1 MSRFGAGFVTGLAS
15 SVDTMLK
22 KDIERNQDR
31 LSRAQLYLTERD
43 EQKLA
48 AAELEENELTSAL
61 QELTALTGS
70 KKRARMAA
78 DGAGG
83 TLAGIQKVVT
93 DIRTNQETMGD
104 TFKLSEFLD
113 YTGEDQLTDVV
124 TLNSMLKRYGPS
136 IKPTSVS
143 SKFSEP
149 TGMMKALGFNLGAD
163 KLSSDVSIPDRF
175 TGESVALEG
184 PKATIN
190 YTNTAKAMRYAKEM
204 DDTYTS
210 FDQGF
215 TRIQQELDGLD
226 EGTPEY
232 TDATNRLNDLVEL
245 KMRLERE
252 TANATGENDE
262 EKSIF
267 DSPSDVETML
277 DKNIARAT
285 DKYFEKDISGRIMG
299 AIKGTEAQSMLAKLG
314 AFDAIE
320 TRYTVDDKID
330 PLVGQS
336 LTYERGKL
344 KNEIEDYRRL
354 NQSIFRGKVESLMT
368 ENSTTQ
374 TEAEDAAFKDT
385 NNRVKSA
392 VSTVAM
398 IEASRKNMY
407 NPGDVIRVPI
417 INTET
422 GELSGYKFAIWSGQ
436 PNNIN
441 TKFGFF

>member
-15 SVDTMLK
+15 SVDNMLK

-31 LSRAQLYLTERD
+31 LSRAQIYLTERD

-48 AAELEENELTSAL
+48 AAELEEKELTSAL

-93 DIRTNQETMGD
+93 DIRTNQEEMGD

-136 IKPTSVS
+136 LKPTSVS
-143 SKFSEP
+143 SKFREP

-190 YTNTAKAMRYAKEM
+190 YTNTAKALRYAKEM
-204 DDTYTS
+204 DNKYTS

-232 TDATNRLNDLVEL
+232 TDATNRLNDLVQL
-245 KMRLERE
+245 KMRIERE
-252 TANATGENDE
+252 KADATGENGKD
-262 EKSIF
+262 KSIF
-267 DSPSDVETML
+267 TVANVETMI

-285 DKYFEKDISGRIMG
+285 EPFFKTDISTNIRT
-299 AIKGTEAQSMLAKLG
+299 AISGTEAQAMLAKLG

-320 TRYTVDDKID
+320 TTYTVEDTID
-330 PLVGQS
+330 PLVGQA
-336 LTYERGKL
+336 LTYQRGKL

-368 ENSTTQ
+368 ENSMTQ

-385 NNRVKSA
+385 NNKVKSA
-392 VSTVAM
+392 VSFAAM

-407 NPGDVIRVPI
+407 IPGDVIRVPI

-422 GELSGYKFAIWSGQ
+422 GELSGYKFAIWSGK
-436 PNNIN
+436 PNNPN
-441 TKFGFF
+441 TNIGFF

>member
-15 SVDTMLK
+15 SVDNMLK

-31 LSRAQLYLTERD
+31 LSRAQIYLTERD

-48 AAELEENELTSAL
+48 AAETEEKELTVAL

-78 DGAGG
+78 DGVGG
-83 TLAGIQKVVT
+83 TLAGIQKVVA
-93 DIRTNQETMGD
+93 DIKTNQETMGNE
-104 TFKLSEFLD
+104 FKLSEFLD

-124 TLNSMLKRYGPS
+124 TMNSMLKRYGPS

-143 SKFSEP
+143 SKFGEP

-175 TGESVALEG
+175 TGERVALEG

-190 YTNTAKAMRYAKEM
+190 YTNTAKALRYAKEM
-204 DDTYTS
+204 DDKYTS

-215 TRIQQELDGLD
+215 TRIQQELDGLE

-232 TDATNRLNDLVEL
+232 IDANKRLEEL
-245 KMRLERE
+245 IALKLRLERE

-267 DSPSDVETML
+267 DSPSKVETML

-285 DKYFEKDISGRIMG
+285 EPFFKTDISTNIRT
-299 AIKGTEAQSMLAKLG
+299 AIAGTEAQSMVAKLG

-320 TRYTVDDKID
+320 TTYTVDDKID
-330 PLVGQS
+330 PMVGQA
-336 LTYERGKL
+336 LTYQRDKL
-344 KNEIEDYRRL
+344 KKEIEDYRRL

-368 ENSTTQ
+368 EDNMSQ
-374 TEAEDAAFKDT
+374 AEAEAAAFKDT
-385 NNRVKSA
+385 NNKVKSA
-392 VSTVAM
+392 VSMVAM

-407 NPGDVIRVPI
+407 NPGDVIRVPKVD
-417 INTET
+417 EEGQLT
-422 GELSGYKFAIWSGQ
+422 GYRFVIWSGK